1 MKNMD
6 KAFEY
11 ACDKYYHV
19 IYDREHYG
27 HEQRAEGLLLNYA
40 SGNIV
45 LLSDKGMYHIK
56 YKDVIFMKPI
66 KPPVNKLSEE
76 FKGVLESFKESDKN
90 SIATAM
96 HDWMAAY
103 VKGAS
108 DFMEYLLA
116 YTRSGK
122 PLYESEMKDVLIEF
136 CKQFGEVN
144 EINS

>member
-6 KAFEY
+6 KAFGY

-19 IYDREHYG
+19 IYDRDHYG
-27 HEQRAEGLLLNYA
+27 CEQRVEGLLLNYA
-40 SGNIV
+40 GGNIV

-56 YKDVIFMKPI
+56 YKDVVFMKPI
-66 KPPVNKLSEE
+66 EPPMNKLSEE
-76 FKGVLESFKESDKN
+76 FKDVLESFKESDKN
-90 SIATAM
+90 PIATAM

-103 VKGAS
+103 VKGAG

-122 PLYESEMKDVLIEF
+122 PLYESEMKNILIEF
-136 CKQFGEVN
+136 CKQFGEIN
-144 EINS
+144 EINT